1 MSKKRVV
8 IPPEECG
15 PGSRIAE
22 IDGQLCIVGVSGAI
36 YKDVYFKRE
45 DIMPRNANGASTMC
59 PTMPGCANSAPAR
72 PASRPS

>member
-36 YKDVYFKRE
+36 YKDVYFNRE
-45 DIMPRNANGASTMC
+45 DIMRLWPPKDKLDG
-59 PTMPGCANSAPAR
+59 
-72 PASRPS
+72 